1 MSWSLPNESL
11 STRSPS
17 SSKSGFPCYPNS
29 SDADTYC
36 TRAAHYSAPQ
46 APVTSTST
54 PLPRG
59 VPSRGSA
66 PRHTSTLLEGVTEEP
81 STTPSFNSI
90 PGISIHPLLDH
101 LSNLSQKEY
110 FLNQINH
117 DLENTAP
124 LMIEEKLQHLFHF
137 FSLIK
142 LKFYLRVNE
151 SISKLIKSEVI
162 PSVACQTIDHVR
174 EAKPSLCENEL
185 TSLKELV
192 NEKNICSLCSVCD
205 KVYKKLKNLPESMS
219 RASPPHL
226 THNNPLMNDSG
237 FTCSSPPPAPECH
250 LDGLDRDK
258 KLRHHIPEQKLG
270 QLLNDNDKF
279 PFINHAGVDLDMRKM
294 FKSHLSALTCRLPK
308 SKKGL
313 SPC

>member
-1 MSWSLPNESL
+1 MTLINWKPKL
-11 STRSPS
+11 
-17 SSKSGFPCYPNS
+17 FPKRIALLPNS

-101 LSNLSQKEY
+101 LSNLSQHKY
-110 FLNQINH
+110 LLNQINC

-124 LMIEEKLQHLFHF
+124 LMIEEKLQHLFYF
-137 FSLIK
+137 IFSLIK

-151 SISKLIKSEVI
+151 FIAKLIKPEVI
-162 PSVACQTIDHVR
+162 PSVVSQAIDHFLSNSNSMN
-174 EAKPSLCENEL
+174 SL
-185 TSLKELV
+185 
-192 NEKNICSLCSVCD
+192 I
-205 KVYKKLKNLPESMS
+205 KNLNSKIGTS
-219 RASPPHL
+219 VACVLFVTRASPPHL

-250 LDGLDRDK
+250 LDV
-258 KLRHHIPEQKLG
+258 
-270 QLLNDNDKF
+270 
-279 PFINHAGVDLDMRKM
+279 PFHQSGW
-294 FKSHLSALTCRLPK
+294 S
-308 SKKGL
+308 
-313 SPC
+313 